1 MRKRFIFQ
9 DFRKKLT
16 QKKGKNVREKILLFK
31 KNPARFTKKT
41 ATSRAFKQKTNHI
54 YGSNIQQQWLILLRT
69 ITRTS

>member
-16 QKKGKNVREKILLFK
+16 QKKGKMYAKKFSCLK